1 MDKYD
6 ELLRELE
13 EQEKELQFLEFTSDT
28 ALKIGLKLI
37 ENAKKYTKAITID
50 ITRNGHQL
58 FHYSFEGTSPD
69 NDQWVIRKNRVV
81 NRFNK
86 SSLHVGTELL
96 SLGKT
101 LYEAFNISETDYA
114 AHGGAFPIIIKN
126 VGVIGTITVSG
137 LTQKE
142 DHDMVVDAVRECIAN
157 LSV

>member
-1 MDKYD
+1 M
-6 ELLRELE
+6 
-13 EQEKELQFLEFTSDT
+13 
-28 ALKIGLKLI
+28 
-37 ENAKKYTKAITID
+37 
-50 ITRNGHQL
+50 
-58 FHYSFEGTSPD
+58 
-69 NDQWVIRKNRVV
+69 V

-126 VGVIGTITVSG
+126 VGIVGTITVSG

-142 DHDMVVDAVRECIAN
+142 DHDMVIEALHECITN
-157 LSV
+157 VSV